1 MSNFVSSLV
10 RSNNNITELQYS
22 IDTGGTAYSVFKTFK
37 ESISPKEVVTKVY
50 IKRVSNL
57 QFVLGNSI
65 YGILGTSVL
74 GDGSTQTLIWGNATY
89 GIWGTAKWSVDNLQV
104 ELERVIPPNDIFT
117 ERFISE
123 GMIETLT
130 NCNTTDNILTFTG
143 TGLISSELIYYNKIN
158 ITQAKMDIVI
168 NTNENIRLY
177 LSNDDGSTWEE
188 VTNGTIHTFTST
200 GQKLKYKITA
210 DIGTIIDK
218 IIVTKL

>member
-37 ESISPKEVVTKVY
+37 ESVSPKEVITKVY

-89 GIWGTAKWSVDNLQV
+89 GIWGTAKWSVDHLQV
-104 ELERVIPPNDIFT
+104 ELQRVIPPNNVFT
-117 ERFISE
+117 ERFISDS
-123 GMIETLT
+123 MLDT
-130 NCNTTDNILTFTG
+130 
-143 TGLISSELIYYNKIN
+143 
-158 ITQAKMDIVI
+158 M
-168 NTNENIRLY
+168 
-177 LSNDDGSTWEE
+177 EE
-188 VTNGTIHTFTST
+188 VNISGDRLIFN
-200 GQKLKYKITA
+200 
-210 DIGTIIDK
+210 
-218 IIVTKL
+218 